1 MISKIIFA
9 LETAWNYVKRH
20 PQIQFAFL
28 LIFVLPLIVLYS
40 SSQFLEAGRANQD
53 KLQRDRVG
61 LLHDSFVS
69 ILSATN
75 FDPHTVQTELETIV
89 TLNPDITKFR
99 VVMQDRN
106 NFVPLAALDADVL
119 DTPETEPSLYQAAA
133 ARFDESL
140 IFPFVRSDV
149 RYWQSVR
156 AVQSDDGVNYFI
168 LTENSF
174 EQVDNYLTN
183 QERSAYL
190 SLLMVYLVLLAVAY
204 WLIRLT
210 NYRNLYIEAEEAIKT
225 KDLFSNMI
233 AHELRAPLTAI
244 NGYASMIIDSN
255 DATKQVEHAG
265 KISASTERLLTIVN
279 DLLDIARIQSGKL
292 SFAIKTHDVLEIVQA
307 VQAELL
313 VSAEQKDI
321 SLMIEDT
328 TMSAAAEIDPKRL
341 HQALTNL
348 VSNAIKYTQKGTIAI
363 SVEEKTKVIEL
374 RVKDTGMGISAK
386 DQQQLFAPFYRVS
399 SQDVSQITGT
409 GLGMWITR
417 QLIELMGGT
426 IGVESIK
433 GVGTHV
439 VVALKKSI

>member
-1 MISKIIFA
+1 MISKLLFA
-9 LETAWNYVKRH
+9 LETAWSYVKQH

-28 LIFVLPLIVLYS
+28 LIFVLPLLFLYS
-40 SSQFLEAGRANQD
+40 SNQFLEAGRANQD

-61 LLHDSFVS
+61 LLHDSFAS
-69 ILSATN
+69 LLSATEFN
-75 FDPHTVQTELETIV
+75 PATAQKELMAISE
-89 TLNPDITKFR
+89 LNQDITKFR
-99 VVMQDRN
+99 VVWQN
-106 NFVPLAALDADVL
+106 GKEFTPIAALDESIL
-119 DTPETEPSLYQAAA
+119 GRSEEGISLYQASA

-140 IFPFVRSDV
+140 IFPFFLNDV

-156 AVQSDDGVNYFI
+156 AIQATDGQNFFI

-174 EQVDNYLTN
+174 EQVDSYLKN
-183 QERSAYL
+183 QERTAYM
-190 SLLMVYLVLLAVAY
+190 SLLLVYVVLLGIAF

-210 NYRNLYIEAEEAIKT
+210 NYRSLYDQAEQAIKT

-244 NGYASMIIDSN
+244 KGYSAMAAESDDLAKN
-255 DATKQVEHAG
+255 KEHAG
-265 KISASTERLLTIVN
+265 KITAASDRLLAIVN

-292 SFAIKTHDVLEIVQA
+292 SFEIEKHNVQDTISA

-313 VSAEQKDI
+313 ISAQQKNIAI
-321 SLMIEDT
+321 SIENDA
-328 TMSAAAEIDPKRL
+328 SEAIALVDPKRL

-348 VSNAIKYTQKGTIAI
+348 VSNAIKYTKEGEI
-363 SVEEKTKVIEL
+363 SISAEEKTTVVEL
-374 RVKDTGMGISAK
+374 RVKDTGMGISAE
-386 DQQQLFAPFYRVS
+386 DQQKLFAPFYRVES
-399 SQDVSQITGT
+399 TDVSKITGT

-417 QLIELMGGT
+417 QLIELMGGS

-439 VVALKKSI
+439 VISLQKR